1 MRKKLLLPYVLL
13 VALVLAACSG
23 PGGFK
28 ADFEYQIEPFAFTNQ
43 HNEEVTLDDLK
54 GHVWLSQFV
63 FTKCATVCPPMMM
76 NMVEIEQQLADA
88 GVEDYKIV
96 SFSVDPNVDTPEV
109 LQEYLD
115 IFDTK
120 DQSKWEMLTGYTM
133 DDISKFAVQSFKT
146 LVIDDPNSDQV
157 THGVQ
162 FSLVNQQGQ
171 IVKMYNG
178 NVDVPYEKIV
188 KDMKALIKAGA

>member
-13 VALVLAACSG
+13 VILLLVACSG

-28 ADFEYQIEPFAFTNQ
+28 ADFEYQIAPFEFTNQ
-43 HNEEVTLDDLK
+43 HNEQVSLDDLK
-54 GHVWLSQFV
+54 GQVWLSQFV
-63 FTKCATVCPPMMM
+63 FTNCTSVCPPMMV
-76 NMVEIEQQLADA
+76 NMVDIQAKLAEE
-88 GVEDYKIV
+88 GVEDYKII
-96 SFSVDPNVDTPEV
+96 SFSVDPEVDTPEV
-109 LQEYLD
+109 FQEYLD
-115 IFDTK
+115 MFDPQ
-120 DQSKWEMLTGYTM
+120 DQDKWEMLTGYTM
-133 DDISKFAVQSFKT
+133 EDISKFALESFKAI
-146 LVIDDPNSDQV
+146 VIDDPNSDQV

-178 NVDVPYEKIV
+178 VDDVPYEKIV